1 MREMKG
7 IIFDYGGTLDTNGVH
22 WSEVLWKAYQKENIK
37 VTKEAFRDAYVFA
50 ERRLEAEPVVL
61 PEDNFLAV
69 LRKKTDIETRYLMDN
84 GIWEVDELTRRPDA
98 EHIALDCYIEAR
110 KQVSKSIEI
119 LKQLA
124 GKYKLALVSNFYGNL
139 ESVLSDFGFDC
150 FSTVV
155 ESAVV
160 GVRKPDARIFSIALE
175 RMGLNAE
182 EVVVVGDSLKNDI
195 MPAKSVGYKTMW
207 LKGIGWNGTTEDSP
221 AADHTIGKLED
232 ILRHIDSC
240 WERM

>member
-50 ERRLEAEPVVL
+50 ERKLEAEPVVL

-110 KQVSKSIEI
+110 KQVNKSIEI

-195 MPAKSVGYKTMW
+195 MPAKSVGCKTMW
-207 LKGIGWNGTTEDSP
+207 LKGIGWDGTTEDSP

>member
-195 MPAKSVGYKTMW
+195 MPAKSVGCKTMW
-207 LKGIGWNGTTEDSP
+207 LKGIGWDGTTEDSP

-232 ILRHIDSC
+232 ILAH
-240 WERM
+240 M